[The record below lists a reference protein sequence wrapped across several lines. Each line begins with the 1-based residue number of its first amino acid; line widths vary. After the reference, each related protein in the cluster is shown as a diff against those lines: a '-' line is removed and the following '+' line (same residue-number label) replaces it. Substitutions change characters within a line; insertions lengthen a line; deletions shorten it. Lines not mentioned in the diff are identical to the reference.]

1 MFFVLFH
8 IVGFSMK
15 FAPSAPPPKTEMIAR
30 DIFEELSL
38 FPKIKDVTVYSVHQT
53 NGRHFVASR
62 IETEDEEYWFKG
74 IGQNYR
80 RACEDALV
88 KGVLTFME
96 EEYVLK

>member
-1 MFFVLFH
+1 MFFVFFN

-15 FAPSAPPPKTEMIAR
+15 FAPSAPPPKIEMITR
-30 DIFEELSL
+30 DIFEELHLYTKS
-38 FPKIKDVTVYSVHQT
+38 KDVTVYSVHQT
-53 NGRHFVASR
+53 NGRHFVASL

-74 IGQNYR
+74 IGENYR
-80 RACEDALV
+80 RACEDAMI